1 MKFKAFKEDGG
12 WISVDYAATWR
23 YGYDF
28 MLDAAQVILSDFGG
42 DLQRFARADI
52 AGGKF
57 VEIIDEVNACG
68 GKLRE
73 CKALEDECGVIAIAG
88 ISGVMECP
96 MQIIFYNQTNVVGL
110 DIPLSQIPE
119 SHPARKIFDE
129 RRDQKEQFEHTF
141 DCYMDS
147 IEIKAYCADTE
158 RRTIERL
165 KKGK

>member
-1 MKFKAFKEDGG
+1 MTFKAYKEDGG
-12 WISVDYAATWR
+12 WISIDYTATWR

-42 DLQRFARADI
+42 DLQRFAKAEI

-57 VEIIDEVNACG
+57 VEIMDEVNACG
-68 GKLRE
+68 GDLRR
-73 CKALEDECGVIAIAG
+73 CKALEDECGVIAVAG
-88 ISGVMECP
+88 ISSVMECP
-96 MQIIFYNQTNVVGL
+96 MQIIFYNQTNAVGL

-119 SHPARKIFDE
+119 SHPAREIFDE
-129 RRDQKEQFEHTF
+129 HGDQNKHVF
-141 DCYMDS
+141 DCYMNS

-165 KKGK
+165 KKEK